1 MESSANA
8 FYHLWGAVLVF
19 FMQCGFA
26 MLEAGSVRAKNTQN
40 ILLKNFLDAALGTL
54 IWWAI
59 GFAFAYGEGGA
70 LPNPFIGGRHFFGI
84 DMIEEEDTEGAG
96 YASWFFQW
104 SFAATAA
111 TIVSGS
117 VAERCKLGAYL
128 CYTSM
133 LVGLVYPVVVHWVW
147 STEGWL
153 SAFRSPPLLGSRGMI
168 DFAGSGV
175 VHMVGGG
182 AGLMGAVF
190 LGPRRGRFGTV
201 RTSEQGTTIAI
212 PGHSA
217 ILSTLGVFI
226 IWTGWYGFNA
236 ASTLCMYKCMGIA
249 LRAAV
254 NTTISAAAGGCFTLF
269 VHVFIF
275 RRPAELAPLM
285 NGVLGGLV
293 SITAGCAVYEPWA
306 AFVIGCIAGLVYI
319 GSSLALLNLEID
331 DPLDAAIAAPVHF
344 FCGSWGVIAV
354 GLFASPSATMAAY
367 PIAEGATATYGAF
380 YPGGGGMQLGIQL
393 LGVVSIAAWTML
405 TTGFLFGILK
415 AMKKLRVPAE
425 KEFVGMDAVSHGG
438 YAYHLERTGADVVG
452 EWLLRRRT
460 TSRTKKSNNAGTNFA
475 KAVTEA
481 MKQDKEDNDE
491 NKNKNEPTSSNMA
504 GEP

>member
-1 MESSANA
+1 M
-8 FYHLWGAVLVF
+8 
-19 FMQCGFA
+19 
-26 MLEAGSVRAKNTQN
+26 
-40 ILLKNFLDAALGTL
+40 
-54 IWWAI
+54 
-59 GFAFAYGEGGA
+59 
-70 LPNPFIGGRHFFGI
+70 
-84 DMIEEEDTEGAG
+84 
-96 YASWFFQW
+96 
-104 SFAATAA
+104 
-111 TIVSGS
+111 
-117 VAERCKLGAYL
+117 
-128 CYTSM
+128 
-133 LVGLVYPVVVHWVW
+133 
-147 STEGWL
+147 
-153 SAFRSPPLLGSRGMI
+153 
-168 DFAGSGV
+168 
-175 VHMVGGG
+175 
-182 AGLMGAVF
+182 
-190 LGPRRGRFGTV
+190 
-201 RTSEQGTTIAI
+201 
-212 PGHSA
+212 
-217 ILSTLGVFI
+217 
-226 IWTGWYGFNA
+226 
-236 ASTLCMYKCMGIA
+236 
-249 LRAAV
+249 
-254 NTTISAAAGGCFTLF
+254 
-269 VHVFIF
+269 
-275 RRPAELAPLM
+275 
-285 NGVLGGLV
+285 
-293 SITAGCAVYEPWA
+293 
-306 AFVIGCIAGLVYI
+306 YI

-331 DPLDAAIAAPVHF
+331 DPLDAAPVHF

-367 PIAEGATATYGAF
+367 PVAEGATATYGAF